1 MMPLS
6 RRSVVAG
13 SVAGAAAL
21 GGGAVALGGR
31 DAPMPGTLDGADF
44 VRGHRLRDGS
54 FPEPDETIETA
65 IAIIGG
71 GASGLS
77 AAWTLA
83 EAGMTDFRLF
93 EIEDRTGGNSR
104 SGRNAVSAYP
114 LGAHYLPIPNAE
126 TKGVVR
132 LLERLGII
140 TGWQD
145 GMPIFDPYQLVA
157 DPDERLL
164 HLGKWQDG
172 LIPTKGLSQDDRRDI
187 AAFFTAIA
195 GYRDRRD
202 AAGRPAFAIP
212 MDLSARDPDLLALD
226 RLSVTQW
233 LEHRGWRS
241 PVLRAHVRYACRDD
255 YGTEPEHVSAWAGIH
270 YFAARRGVA
279 ANADADTVLTWP
291 EGNGRLVGRMA
302 ARVRAHLHCGQI
314 VHRVQRD
321 PAGVVIDSYD
331 VARRRTQRIRARA
344 AILATPQFVT
354 ARLCPAD
361 RSDARGFTYAP
372 WIVANVTVDRL
383 PAGPGAALA
392 WDNVSWTSRSL
403 GYVVANHQR
412 LDSVPG
418 AGVLTWYLPLSD
430 MPPADARRAMLD
442 RPLADWQAM
451 VAADLIETNPDLRDA
466 IRRIDVWRWG
476 HAMIRPEPGF
486 LWGAART
493 RAAAARPPLFFAH
506 SDLSGLSLFEEAH
519 YRGTTAAQAAM
530 THLAIPHDDVLA

>member
-1 MMPLS
+1 MEPVRGMMPLS

-31 DAPMPGTLDGADF
+31 DTPMPGTLDGADF

-145 GMPIFDPYQLVA
+145 GRPVFDPYQLVA

-270 YFAARRGVA
+270 YFA
-279 ANADADTVLTWP
+279 
-291 EGNGRLVGRMA
+291 
-302 ARVRAHLHCGQI
+302 
-314 VHRVQRD
+314 
-321 PAGVVIDSYD
+321 
-331 VARRRTQRIRARA
+331 
-344 AILATPQFVT
+344 
-354 ARLCPAD
+354 
-361 RSDARGFTYAP
+361 
-372 WIVANVTVDRL
+372 
-383 PAGPGAALA
+383 
-392 WDNVSWTSRSL
+392 
-403 GYVVANHQR
+403 
-412 LDSVPG
+412 
-418 AGVLTWYLPLSD
+418 
-430 MPPADARRAMLD
+430 
-442 RPLADWQAM
+442 
-451 VAADLIETNPDLRDA
+451 
-466 IRRIDVWRWG
+466 
-476 HAMIRPEPGF
+476 
-486 LWGAART
+486 
-493 RAAAARPPLFFAH
+493 
-506 SDLSGLSLFEEAH
+506 
-519 YRGTTAAQAAM
+519 
-530 THLAIPHDDVLA
+530 